1 MTITKMTKEET
12 LECEIKEYA
21 LEIEQKAK
29 EIGKLQ
35 DILDRKEQQ
44 LKQMTKNNSA
54 PDIIEINGVK
64 YQKVEEEPKEPQ
76 TLYDALQLRYFT
88 VGYHFN
94 EGQKDWICKVV
105 EEWLSQFHPDDMS
118 FENLS
123 YSNAFFDA
131 LDLLRKTLR

>member
-1 MTITKMTKEET
+1 MTKTNSAPFYRHRET
-12 LECEIKEYA
+12 P
-21 LEIEQKAK
+21 
-29 EIGKLQ
+29 
-35 DILDRKEQQ
+35 
-44 LKQMTKNNSA
+44 MTKNNSA
-54 PDIIEINGVK
+54 PDIIEIGGVK

-94 EGQKDWICKVV
+94 EGQKDWICDIVDK
-105 EEWLSQFHPDDMS
+105 WLFQFRPEDMS

-131 LDLLRKTLR
+131 LDLVRKTLR

>member
-1 MTITKMTKEET
+1 MNITKMTKEET

-29 EIGKLQ
+29 EIGKLL

-44 LKQMTKNNSA
+44 LKQMTKTNSA
-54 PDIIEINGVK
+54 PDIIEIGGVK

-76 TLYDALQLRYFT
+76 TLYDALELPNCAYGYYFS
-88 VGYHFN
+88 
-94 EGQKDWICKVV
+94 EEQKDWICKVV
-105 EEWLSQFHPDDMS
+105 EEWLSQFRPDDMS

-123 YSNAFFDA
+123 YRNAFFDA
-131 LDLLRKTLR
+131 LDLVRKTLR

>member
-1 MTITKMTKEET
+1 MMTDLDIIKECRQTGKTRTTTKNLLEKAYYEQMTKEIDIST
-12 LECEIKEYA
+12 VGQHAKVL
-21 LEIEQKAK
+21 IEGDTVTIMG
-29 EIGKLQ
+29 E
-35 DILDRKEQQ
+35 
-44 LKQMTKNNSA
+44 
-54 PDIIEINGVK
+54 K
-64 YQKVEEEPKEPQ
+64 YKRVEEPKEPQ

-94 EGQKDWICKVV
+94 EGQKDWICDIVK
-105 EEWLSQFHPDDMS
+105 EWLSQFHPDDMS